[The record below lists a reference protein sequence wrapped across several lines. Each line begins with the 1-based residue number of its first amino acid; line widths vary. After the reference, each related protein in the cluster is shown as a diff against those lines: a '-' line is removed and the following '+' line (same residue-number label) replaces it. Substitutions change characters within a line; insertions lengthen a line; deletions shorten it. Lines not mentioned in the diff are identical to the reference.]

1 MEAQTQRRW
10 LALTCAA
17 ALLGPTLVSATEC
30 PNSCGNPDG
39 VGFCKHI
46 SFATC
51 RTEDSWEAQDI
62 AAATGFINMM
72 NPDTNRTT
80 FVDAGG
86 RFSGFASVFAQSNKF
101 LLNETDPC
109 HIIMR
114 RLQCALHFPVCEIGS
129 DYNRL
134 CLKSCTE
141 SVKKQCPQMAGFCAS
156 QRADEFEPAPKCFQ
170 VDYKGPAVG
179 MWIAGF
185 SISLVFSILNSVG
198 INLQKYSLSQ
208 NANSTKTSFQQPLW
222 VLGMVFVI
230 LGSILDFVAF
240 GMAPQTLL
248 APLAALSLVWN
259 MFIAPF
265 FHKEKVTR
273 RNLVAT
279 AIIFVGVTITVI
291 FAGHSTPTY
300 DLDDL
305 ILLYQTPVMYAY
317 ITCVVLFLLTMFAA
331 TRYIETNHVYEDGF
345 FHIVCYGGIAGTFGG
360 QSVLLAKST
369 VELLKSAI
377 WGDGADAFAHVTTYV
392 IIAGLVT
399 CLLCQISFLNGG
411 LKRFDALVVIP
422 VYQSFWI
429 LMSVLGG
436 IMYFEEYVSMT
447 SVEKYMFTAGGVIT
461 ISGIVYLL
469 QGSSSGGSGG
479 GGGSSGKYLELA
491 HTATPS
497 DAWNT
502 DDSDE
507 EQFQQQAD
515 DELDEVVLD
524 SPNKHINGSP
534 KNPKTQVS
542 PTDGLFDKQPDK
554 SKKDEFI

>member
-1 MEAQTQRRW
+1 MVARWRGLIALVLTSFATQHV
-10 LALTCAA
+10 A
-17 ALLGPTLVSATEC
+17 ATEC
-30 PNSCGNPDG
+30 PNSCGTPEG
-39 VGFCKHI
+39 ISFCKHI
-46 SFATC
+46 DFPTC
-51 RTEDSWEAQDI
+51 KTDDSWEAMDL
-62 AAATGFINMM
+62 AAAKAFVNMM
-72 NPDTNRTT
+72 KPDSTSVYLD
-80 FVDAGG
+80 VDGK
-86 RFSGFASVFAQSNKF
+86 FSGLSAVNANANSF
-101 LLNETDPC
+101 LLNETNPC
-109 HIIMR
+109 HVIMR
-114 RLQCALHFPVCEIGS
+114 RIQCALHFPVCEIGS

-134 CLKSCTE
+134 CQKSCRDA
-141 SVKKQCPQMAGFCAS
+141 VKNRCPALIGFCDTEPAS
-156 QRADEFEPAPKCFQ
+156 EFEVGAKCFN

-179 MWIAGF
+179 MWVAGF
-185 SISLVFSILNSVG
+185 SISLVFSILNSFG

-208 NANSTKTSFQQPLW
+208 HANTNKTSFQQPLW

-230 LGSILDFVAF
+230 MGSILDFVAF

-300 DLDDL
+300 DLEDL

-317 ITCVVLFLLTMFAA
+317 IICVTLFLITMFLA

-377 WGDGADAFAHVTTYV
+377 WGDGAYAFKHVTTYV

-447 SVEKYMFTAGGVIT
+447 SMEKYMFTAGGIVT
-461 ISGIVYLL
+461 ISGIIYLL
-469 QGSSSGGSGG
+469 GETSVGGSGHG
-479 GGGSSGKYLELA
+479 GGGASASGKYLELA
-491 HTATPS
+491 NMATPS

-507 EQFQQQAD
+507 EQHQQRLD
-515 DELDEVVLD
+515 DDMDDISLDG
-524 SPNKHINGSP
+524 SRQGSP
-534 KNPKTQVS
+534 TNPKTQVS
-542 PTDGLFDKQPDK
+542 PTDVLFDDDADLKKKPPT
-554 SKKDEFI
+554 KDEFI

>member
-1 MEAQTQRRW
+1 
-10 LALTCAA
+10 
-17 ALLGPTLVSATEC
+17 
-30 PNSCGNPDG
+30 
-39 VGFCKHI
+39 
-46 SFATC
+46 
-51 RTEDSWEAQDI
+51 
-62 AAATGFINMM
+62 
-72 NPDTNRTT
+72 
-80 FVDAGG
+80 
-86 RFSGFASVFAQSNKF
+86 
-101 LLNETDPC
+101 
-109 HIIMR
+109 
-114 RLQCALHFPVCEIGS
+114 
-129 DYNRL
+129 
-134 CLKSCTE
+134 
-141 SVKKQCPQMAGFCAS
+141 
-156 QRADEFEPAPKCFQ
+156 
-170 VDYKGPAVG
+170 
-179 MWIAGF
+179 
-185 SISLVFSILNSVG
+185 
-198 INLQKYSLSQ
+198 
-208 NANSTKTSFQQPLW
+208 
-222 VLGMVFVI
+222 
-230 LGSILDFVAF
+230 
-240 GMAPQTLL
+240 
-248 APLAALSLVWN
+248 
-259 MFIAPF
+259 
-265 FHKEKVTR
+265 
-273 RNLVAT
+273 
-279 AIIFVGVTITVI
+279 
-291 FAGHSTPTY
+291 
-300 DLDDL
+300 
-305 ILLYQTPVMYAY
+305 
-317 ITCVVLFLLTMFAA
+317 
-331 TRYIETNHVYEDGF
+331 
-345 FHIVCYGGIAGTFGG
+345 
-360 QSVLLAKST
+360 
-369 VELLKSAI
+369 LLKSAI

>member
-1 MEAQTQRRW
+1 MAMRCGAILAILSVWMQRVN
-10 LALTCAA
+10 AI
-17 ALLGPTLVSATEC
+17 EC
-30 PNSCGNPDG
+30 ENSCGTPEG
-39 VGFCKHI
+39 IGFCKHI
-46 SFATC
+46 GFATC
-51 RTEDSWEAQDI
+51 RTDESWEAQDL
-62 AAATGFINMM
+62 AAAKAFIDMM
-72 NPDTNRTT
+72 NPDNGSVY
-80 FVDAGG
+80 VDEEGKFLG
-86 RFSGFASVFAQSNKF
+86 LSGIIPRANPY
-101 LLNETDPC
+101 LLNESDPC
-109 HIIMR
+109 HTIMK
-114 RLQCALHFPVCEIGS
+114 RLQCAMHFPVCEIGS
-129 DYNRL
+129 DFNRL
-134 CLKSCTE
+134 CAKSCTD
-141 SVKKQCPQMAGFCAS
+141 SVKKQCPQLTGFCAS
-156 QRADEFEPAPKCFQ
+156 QSADVYEASAKCFQ
-170 VDYKGPAVG
+170 IDYKGPAVG

-198 INLQKYSLSQ
+198 INLQKYSLALP
-208 NANSTKTSFQQPLW
+208 ANSNKTSFQQPLW

-279 AIIFVGVTITVI
+279 GIIFVGVTLTVI
-291 FAGHSTPTY
+291 FAGHSTPSY

-317 ITCVVLFLLTMFAA
+317 ITCVVLFLGTMFFA

-377 WGDGADAFAHVTTYV
+377 WGNGADAFSHPTTYA

-399 CLLCQISFLNGG
+399 CLLSQITFLNGG

-447 SVEKYMFTAGGVIT
+447 SLEKYMFTAGGIIT

-469 QGSSSGGSGG
+469 QDSTVTGG
-479 GGGSSGKYLELA
+479 GGASGGTSSGKYVELA
-491 HTATPS
+491 NLATPS

-507 EQFQQQAD
+507 EQIQTKLD

-524 SPNKHINGSP
+524 GLGSP

-542 PTDGLFDKQPDK
+542 PTDVLFEKPIKLPTNKD
-554 SKKDEFI
+554 DEFI

>member
-1 MEAQTQRRW
+1 M
-10 LALTCAA
+10 
-17 ALLGPTLVSATEC
+17 EC
-30 PNSCGNPDG
+30 PNSCGTPEG
-39 VGFCKHI
+39 IGFCKHV

-51 RTEDSWEAQDI
+51 RTEESWEAQDI
-62 AAATGFINMM
+62 AAAKGFISMM
-72 NPDTNRTT
+72 NPDANRTT
-80 FVDAGG
+80 YVDDEGK
-86 RFSGFASVFAQSNKF
+86 FTGFASVFPQTNTF
-101 LLNETDPC
+101 LMNETDPC

-129 DYNRL
+129 DFNRL
-134 CLKSCTE
+134 CVKSCQE
-141 SVKKQCPQMAGFCAS
+141 SIRKQCPQMAGFCAS

-208 NANSTKTSFQQPLW
+208 HSNSNKTSFQQPLW

-317 ITCVVLFLLTMFAA
+317 ITCVVLFLLIMFGA
-331 TRYIETNHVYEDGF
+331 TRYIEKNHVYEDGF

-377 WGDGADAFAHVTTYV
+377 WGDGADAFVHITTYV

-447 SVEKYMFTAGGVIT
+447 SLEKYMFTAGGVIT

-469 QGSSSGGSGG
+469 QGSSDDSGGSTA
-479 GGGSSGKYLELA
+479 SGKYLELA
-491 HTATPS
+491 NAATPS

-507 EQFQQQAD
+507 EQFQQKAD
-515 DELDEVVLD
+515 DDLDEVVLD
-524 SPNKHINGSP
+524 SPIHSTSP

-542 PTDGLFDKQPDK
+542 PTDGPLDTDRKKP
-554 SKKDEFI
+554 KKDEFI